1 MSNFL
6 ELLNKETGDTSTSIS
21 TDSNAFSRANP
32 FLRGIAP
39 LNKGSVSSDTSAN
52 TANNN
57 RRNMFPGFGRQQFG
71 NFVRPQNRNTNE
83 ANTKASEN
91 KNNGV
96 RINPFRRV
104 GGNRATTATNAET
117 RKVESNATTTEEK
130 NNGVRIN
137 PFRRVNRRNRAS
149 STNTAATNAAVSK
162 VESNVVSNTNT
173 PNRFART
180 NTFRPQYTQRI
191 PNHEKFVELNEAFE
205 DSLDEIK
212 KIIVEKYKK
221 THDEE
226 PTEEE
231 LNEFQRMRFR
241 SVPYFR
247 RPNRMG
253 MRMAHQLESK
263 TDSKKD
269 TEDVKKSS
277 DDIATESDKLLQK
290 LSALENGARKTSKK
304 IIKEDDVEE
313 EKKTVEEVKADDV
326 KSDEKVEE
334 VNAKESA

>member
-21 TDSNAFSRANP
+21 SDSNAFSRANP

-83 ANTKASEN
+83 ANTEASEK

-117 RKVESNATTTEEK
+117 R
-130 NNGVRIN
+130 
-137 PFRRVNRRNRAS
+137 
-149 STNTAATNAAVSK
+149 K

-277 DDIATESDKLLQK
+277 DDIDTESDKLLRK

-313 EKKTVEEVKADDV
+313 EKKTVEEVKSEDV